1 LELTGQFR
9 NPTGGIGRSMPRVK
23 TATKEQA
30 ILEAATRVFAM
41 RPYHEVLID
50 DIAGDAS
57 IGKGT
62 IYRYFPAKEDL
73 YFATILH
80 GLDTLTEIAARAIE
94 TEPEPARRLERI
106 AAEILEFFWDRVHL
120 FPLLPPQNVRN
131 FDRHTEMLHRRG
143 RLLRLVQ
150 ETILAGI
157 ERREFRGVDARIA
170 AEMFLGMVRSTVLF
184 RAPQD
189 SRDELVRNVIGV
201 FLQGLQRRDA

>member
-1 LELTGQFR
+1 
-9 NPTGGIGRSMPRVK
+9 MPRVK

-30 ILEAATRVFAM
+30 ILEAASHVFAL
-41 RPYHEVLID
+41 RPFHEVLID
-50 DIAGDAS
+50 DIAADAS

-62 IYRYFPAKEDL
+62 IYRYFPTKEDL

-80 GLDTLTEIAARAIE
+80 GIDTLTDIAGRA
-94 TEPEPARRLERI
+94 TEPEQHPARRLERI
-106 AAEILEFFWDRVHL
+106 AVEILDFFWDRVHL

-131 FDRHTEMLHRRG
+131 FDRHTEMLRRRG
-143 RLLRLVQ
+143 KLMRLVQ

-170 AEMFLGMVRSTVLF
+170 AEMFLGMVRSMVLF
-184 RAPQD
+184 RAPED
-189 SRDELVRNVIGV
+189 TRHDLVDNVVGV